1 MNTVENLTQHLL
13 FGHFVV
19 DVVLVVVF
27 ALLYVFVC
35 LFVWFVV
42 VFLILKLVTRKL
54 AETSQAT
61 KSEEKRMFSQACFL
75 VTNSQANRKPGLHQH
90 TRTPCKVKC
99 QRLTPTEK

>member
-19 DVVLVVVF
+19 DAVL
-27 ALLYVFVC
+27 
-35 LFVWFVV
+35 VV

-61 KSEEKRMFSQACFL
+61 KSEEKRMFSQASFL
-75 VTNSQANRKPGLHQH
+75 VTNLQANRKPGLHQH
-90 TRTPCKVKC
+90 TRAPCKVKC

>member
-1 MNTVENLTQHLL
+1 MLFLLL
-13 FGHFVV
+13 FF
-19 DVVLVVVF
+19 VF

-61 KSEEKRMFSQACFL
+61 KSEEKRMFSQASFL
-75 VTNSQANRKPGLHQH
+75 VTNSQANRTSTHTHTLQGKVSAVDTNREVDTWCHHQQKNGG
-90 TRTPCKVKC
+90 CM
-99 QRLTPTEK
+99 

>member
-1 MNTVENLTQHLL
+1 MLFLLL
-13 FGHFVV
+13 FF
-19 DVVLVVVF
+19 VF

-35 LFVWFVV
+35 LFVWFVD
-42 VFLILKLVTRKL
+42 VFLILKLVTGKL

-61 KSEEKRMFSQACFL
+61 KSEEKRMFSQASFL

>member
-61 KSEEKRMFSQACFL
+61 KSEEKRMFSQASFL
-75 VTNSQANRKPGLHQH
+75 VTNLQANRKPGLHQH
-90 TRTPCKVKC
+90 TRAPCKVKC
-99 QRLTPTEK
+99 QRSTPTEK

>member
-1 MNTVENLTQHLL
+1 MFL
-13 FGHFVV
+13 
-19 DVVLVVVF
+19 
-27 ALLYVFVC
+27 FVC

-61 KSEEKRMFSQACFL
+61 KSEEKRMFSQASFLVTNSQASFL